1 MKALIP
7 FLFILTACSNVQ
19 NQKEYDVLRAEN
31 EALKTAIDSLQKNN
45 SKQEITFVQL
55 VKFKSTLHDSE
66 VIKTINERKLQFL
79 EVPGLV
85 QKFYMQE
92 KVTGEYSGIYLW
104 ASEQDFLNYRET
116 ELGKTIGSAY
126 KVDGKPRVELFE
138 MLFPLR
144 KN

>member
-1 MKALIP
+1 MKVLIP

-31 EALKTAIDSLQKNN
+31 EALKTAVDSLQKNN
-45 SKQEITFVQL
+45 SKQEITFVQI
-55 VKFKSTLHDSE
+55 VKFKSTIHDSE

-85 QKFYMQE
+85 QKYYMQE
-92 KVTGEYSGIYLW
+92 KATGEYSGIYLW
-104 ASEQDFLNYRET
+104 ASEKDFLNYRET

-126 KVDGKPRVELFE
+126 KVDGKPRMELFE